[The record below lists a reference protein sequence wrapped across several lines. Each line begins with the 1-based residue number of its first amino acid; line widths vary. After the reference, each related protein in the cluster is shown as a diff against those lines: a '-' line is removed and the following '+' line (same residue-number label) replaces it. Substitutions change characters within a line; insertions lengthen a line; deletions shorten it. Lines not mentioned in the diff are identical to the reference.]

1 MVSAVALAGSE
12 AAKSHSRF
20 TSGPAIVVYLSLA
33 NLLLHLLTATRYGVF
48 RDEMYYVACSQH
60 LAWGY
65 VDHPP
70 MNVLIAW
77 LARHAFGDSLLG
89 LRLLPAIAGA
99 GLVWMAGLLARELGG
114 GRFAQSLA
122 ALAVI
127 PVPVYLIMRHWLT
140 MNSFGLLVWM
150 GCLW

>member
-89 LRLLPAIAGA
+89 LLRSVTVSSATRCITWRALSPSLGA
-99 GLVWMAGLLARELGG
+99 M
-114 GRFAQSLA
+114 
-122 ALAVI
+122 
-127 PVPVYLIMRHWLT
+127 LT
-140 MNSFGLLVWM
+140 IRR
-150 GCLW
+150 